1 MENNKYTGL
10 EVAIVGMSCKFPGA
24 ENQED
29 YWNNILNGVES
40 ISSLSITEL
49 DNLGISAN
57 VYNDKNYVKTYRQKP
72 EKKYFD
78 YKFFNYS
85 FQEALLLAPQYR
97 LLHQLIWEA
106 LEDSNLTNASEISEF
121 TSLFIGMEEDINWK
135 VYASSI
141 IDKLEVDE
149 FTFKTLTNVT
159 HIPSLISNKFN
170 FNGKS
175 LCVNTTCSS
184 SLVAIDMAF
193 KSLLLGETNI
203 AIAGGAYIK
212 SSPEYGY
219 LYDGKSVES
228 SDGKCKPFDKN
239 ADGTAWGEGV
249 GIVVLKRLKDAI
261 AHGDTIHGVIKG
273 SFVNNNGNRKVSHT
287 SPSVRGQSECIKKA
301 YKKFSIQPESISYI
315 EAHGTGTSLGD
326 PIEIEALGSV
336 NFSKET
342 PIGSVKANIGHLN
355 VLSGVASLIKSVLCL
370 KHRKIPAQLNF
381 IEPNPKINFTA
392 TPFYVNKELLDF
404 KDKNYPLRI
413 GINNFGLTGVNAH
426 LILEEYV
433 GQSKQQNN
441 KDEIKVLALSAKSSQ
456 SLNGQIAKIKEQVEK
471 SDYDLTALV
480 KTFNVHRKHFDYRKT
495 LAFNSKIELINAL
508 DCSVNEI
515 NKISSNKNKVVFCF
529 AGQGTQFLNMGRNL
543 ASRLSVFKKEI
554 DNGLTLLSAY
564 TAIDFEQTCW
574 NANIDELDI
583 DSTHPLI
590 LLFQHAIACQL
601 IDLGIKPQA
610 LMGHSLGEYASA
622 VIAGIMTLEDALKIV
637 YERAKL
643 IKQTV
648 GGAMISV
655 SGYNSD
661 NIKNIIANHNVSVA
675 SINTENNL
683 VLSGTEENIK
693 RVIEEFK
700 ESKIPHIK
708 LNSSYAFHSDALKPI
723 YNAFL
728 EYLKDFNFNTP
739 QIPFYS
745 SLTGSRINELTNS
758 YWADQMLNPVNL
770 HQVISNFKYDEQSSF
785 IDIGPGSSIAKLIKA
800 NINKAQIISLNK
812 ENEQEWETFI
822 KSVGLLWEAGFPV
835 DWSKVYT
842 ATNKIS
848 FSNYCFDTL
857 ELPAEVDGFKELM
870 NRGEK
875 LKNHYVYKKEWKKEE
890 VIKSTEKY
898 KIAVHFSGN
907 ENLHNF
913 FEDQVEKII
922 VVKIGA
928 RFEKVSDISYVI
940 NPLCEEDFYQ
950 LFKSLYKDNHTIDAI
965 LHSWTL
971 EEITVASQ
979 AIDMYYKSIAFLI
992 RQLDKVIG
1000 DSSKANITIISSS
1013 LFKTAEE
1020 SVNPFKALLL
1030 GVARVSNVEFKN
1042 IQTKVIDVDD
1052 LKDIS
1057 FETIYSVTL
1066 QNESTAFAIR
1076 NQDVYIE
1083 HLEEK
1088 ETGEYEFKYRKNG
1101 LYLVT
1106 GGYGGIG
1113 YTICSALSKEYTAQ
1127 IIIIG
1132 TKEDNEIK
1140 RKELESLGA
1149 EIFYIQSDLSNKQ
1162 ELEKSLQNI
1171 QNRLNKSIH
1180 GVFHT
1185 AGIGDFAGIMLR
1197 RDINDIKLFLPKV
1210 FGTINLSESLNQDKL
1225 DFFINFSSKAAT
1237 VTYPGQLAYTA
1248 ANLFVESFTE
1258 NTNEKYFSIA
1268 WPAIKDVGMAHNAI
1282 LNDKTS
1288 SVTEQESLNEIALD
1302 PNFIFKIISNILL
1315 VKEQKCVIS
1324 KNEIE
1329 PSQND
1334 FEKMLMDHSQHLSKE
1349 KNKRE
1354 SLNINTELVLPTT
1367 KKEAQ
1372 ILTIIKNVLNLD
1384 VVSMNDNF
1392 YDLGGNSLSSM
1403 VILNRI
1409 KLDLGVELTLN
1420 EFLEISVISDMV
1432 HKITNKSRKKE
1443 IIIE

>member
-10 EVAIVGMSCKFPGA
+10 EIAIVGMSCKFPGA
-24 ENQED
+24 ENYEEF
-29 YWNNILNGVES
+29 WNNILNGVES
-40 ISSLSITEL
+40 ISSLSNTEL

-57 VYNDKNYVKTYRQKP
+57 IYNDKNYIKTYRQKP

-85 FQEALLLAPQYR
+85 FQEALLLSPQSR

-106 LEDSNLTNASEISEF
+106 LEDSNLTNTSEINEF
-121 TSLFIGMEEDINWK
+121 TSLFIGMEEDFNWK
-135 VYASSI
+135 VYASSV
-141 IDKLEVDE
+141 IDKLEVDK

-159 HIPSLISNKFN
+159 HIPSLISNKLN

-184 SLVAIDMAF
+184 SMVAIDMAF
-193 KSLLLGETNI
+193 KSLLVGETNI

-219 LYDGKSVES
+219 LYDGNSVES
-228 SDGKCKPFDKN
+228 SDGKCRPFDKN

-287 SPSVRGQSECIKKA
+287 SPSVKGQSECINKT

-326 PIEIEALGSV
+326 PIEIEALSKI

-381 IEPNPKINFTA
+381 IEPNPKIDFAA
-392 TPFYVNKELLDF
+392 TPFYVNKDLLDF
-404 KDKNYPLRI
+404 KEKNYPLRI

-426 LILEEYV
+426 LILEEYA
-433 GQSKQQNN
+433 QHPKLQNS

-456 SLNGQIAKIKEQVEK
+456 SLNGQITKIKKQVEK
-471 SDYDLTALV
+471 YDYDLTALA
-480 KTFNVHRKHFDYRKT
+480 KTLNVHRNHFDYRKAI
-495 LAFNSKIELINAL
+495 AFNDKKELINAL
-508 DCSVNEI
+508 EFSVNESNKNDNI
-515 NKISSNKNKVVFCF
+515 NKIVFCF
-529 AGQGTQFLNMGRNL
+529 AGQGTHFLNMGRDL
-543 ASRLSVFKKEI
+543 AGRLSTFKKEI

-564 TAIDFEQTCW
+564 TAIDFEQIFW

-583 DSTHPLI
+583 ESTHPLI

-610 LMGHSLGEYASA
+610 LMAHSLGEYASA
-622 VIAGIMTLEDALKIV
+622 VTAGIMSLEDALKIV

-655 SGYNSD
+655 SVENSN
-661 NIKNIIANHNVSVA
+661 NIQSIIEQHNVSVA
-675 SINTENNL
+675 SINTENNM

-693 RVIEEFK
+693 RLMAEFK

-708 LNSSYAFHSDALKPI
+708 LNSGYAFHSDALKPI

-728 EYLKDFNFNTP
+728 EYLEQFNFNTP

-745 SLTGSRINELTNS
+745 SLTGNRMSELTNS

-770 HQVISNFKYDEQSSF
+770 HQVISNFKYDEQSLF
-785 IDIGPGSSIAKLIKA
+785 IDIGPGSSITKLIKA

-812 ENEQEWETFI
+812 ENEEEWETFI
-822 KSVGLLWEAGFPV
+822 KSVGLLWEAGLPI
-835 DWSKVYT
+835 DWSKIYT
-842 ATNKIS
+842 DTNKIS
-848 FSNYCFDTL
+848 FSNYYFDTL
-857 ELPAEVDGFKELM
+857 ELPAEADGFKELM

-875 LKNHYVYKKEWKKEE
+875 LKNYYVYKKKWKKEE

-898 KIAVHFSGN
+898 KTVVHFSGN
-907 ENLHNF
+907 QNLQNF
-913 FEDQVEKII
+913 FEEQAEKVIE
-922 VVKIGA
+922 VKIGA
-928 RFEKVSDISYVI
+928 EFKKVSNISYVI
-940 NPLCEEDFYQ
+940 NPLCEEDFYE
-950 LFKSLYKDNHTIDAI
+950 LFKSLYEENLTIDAI

-971 EEITVASQ
+971 EEITVASH
-979 AIDMYYKSIAFLI
+979 AIDMYYKSIAFLVK
-992 RQLDKVIG
+992 QLDKVIG
-1000 DSSKANITIISSS
+1000 DSRKANITIISST

-1020 SVNPFKALLL
+1020 SINPFKALLL

-1052 LKDIS
+1052 LRNVS
-1057 FETIYSVTL
+1057 FDTLYSIIL
-1066 QNESTAFAIR
+1066 QNVNTAFAIR
-1076 NQDVYIE
+1076 NQNVYIE

-1113 YTICSALSKEYTAQ
+1113 YTICSTLGKEYSAQ
-1127 IIIIG
+1127 IIIVG
-1132 TKEDNEIK
+1132 TKDDNETK

-1162 ELEKSLQNI
+1162 ELQESLQNI

-1185 AGIGDFAGIMLR
+1185 AGLGDFAGIILR

-1210 FGTINLSESLNQDKL
+1210 FGTINLSESLNQDEL

-1248 ANLFVESFTE
+1248 ANLFIESFTE

-1288 SVTEQESLNEIALD
+1288 TAREQKNLNEIALD
-1302 PNFIFKIISNILL
+1302 PKFIFKIISNILL
-1315 VKEQKCVIS
+1315 IKEKGCVIS

-1329 PSQND
+1329 TSQND
-1334 FEKMLMDHSQHLSKE
+1334 FEKMLMNHSQHLSKE
-1349 KNKRE
+1349 RNTRK
-1354 SLNINTELVLPTT
+1354 SLNINSELVLPKT
-1367 KKEAQ
+1367 KKETQ

-1409 KLDLGVELTLN
+1409 KTDLGVELTLN
-1420 EFLEISVISDMV
+1420 EFLDMNTISDMV
-1432 HKITNKSRKKE
+1432 NKIADKSKKRE